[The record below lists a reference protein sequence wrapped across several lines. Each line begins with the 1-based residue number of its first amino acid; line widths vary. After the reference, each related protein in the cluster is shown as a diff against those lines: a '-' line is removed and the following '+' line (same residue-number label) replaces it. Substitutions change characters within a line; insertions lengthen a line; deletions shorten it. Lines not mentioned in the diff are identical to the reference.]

1 MHWKR
6 TGEDFVGDFKI
17 VNSCKGIFQMATLHL
32 MKYWVQIDSF
42 VVEILFR
49 ITNCTCSRIQKQFSV
64 TLLTKLLLQ
73 WLSNM
78 QVMCATPYTTKQ
90 LRVFT
95 LAPPLLPRTL
105 VPNFSLDV
113 IHATDNILVTGVNKI
128 VWHWQWNASW
138 SVSVDECTQIAVFFC
153 DFRF

>member
-1 MHWKR
+1 
-6 TGEDFVGDFKI
+6 
-17 VNSCKGIFQMATLHL
+17 
-32 MKYWVQIDSF
+32 
-42 VVEILFR
+42 
-49 ITNCTCSRIQKQFSV
+49 
-64 TLLTKLLLQ
+64 
-73 WLSNM
+73 M

-128 VWHWQWNASW
+128 V
-138 SVSVDECTQIAVFFC
+138 
-153 DFRF
+153 